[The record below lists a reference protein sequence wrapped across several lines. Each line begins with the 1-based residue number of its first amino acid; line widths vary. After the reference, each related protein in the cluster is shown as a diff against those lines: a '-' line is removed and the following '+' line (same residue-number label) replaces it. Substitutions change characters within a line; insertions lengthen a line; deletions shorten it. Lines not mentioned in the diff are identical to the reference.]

1 MVGVITKSLKNK
13 IFEVVQFGKDRKNGT
28 RESLN
33 QIMILEFPS
42 PRGIANSNTRET
54 GINLLT
60 EEMEC
65 KHLYTSQLGKN
76 WNQKN
81 LEEYHHYGFLTHAL
95 LHKINSVK
103 YFNGEGLDSRK
114 LIIFSDDCISAI
126 QLIVREEEVGLY
138 VHMRSSDAINL
149 LPLDVMALTNLLD
162 NVMITH
168 RLSGK
173 DRRVVIHITF
183 GSLHIYHE
191 DLEIAKKV
199 GVSHSGEKYD
209 GTKRR
214 HL

>member
-42 PRGIANSNTRET
+42 PGGIANSNTRQT

-162 NVMITH
+162 NVMIIH
-168 RLSGK
+168 RLSGE
-173 DRRVVIHITF
+173 DRRVMIHITF
-183 GSLHIYHE
+183 GSLHIYSD

-209 GTKRR
+209 ETIRSN
-214 HL
+214 L

>member
-1 MVGVITKSLKNK
+1 MVGIVKKSLENK
-13 IFEVVQFGKDRKNGT
+13 IWEVVQFGKDRDNGT

-33 QIMILEFPS
+33 NIMILEFPS
-42 PRGIANSNTRET
+42 PGGIGSSNTRQT
-54 GINLLT
+54 GINLLI

-65 KHLYTSQLGKN
+65 KHLYTSKLGKN
-76 WNQKN
+76 WDQKN

-103 YFNGEGLDSRK
+103 YFNGEGIDSRK

-162 NVMITH
+162 NVMTTH
-168 RLSGK
+168 RLSGEG
-173 DRRVVIHITF
+173 RRVMIHITF
-183 GSLHIYHE
+183 GSLHIYE
-191 DLEIAKKV
+191 SDLEIAKKV
-199 GVSHSGEKYD
+199 GISHSGEKYD
-209 GTKRR
+209 ETKRR

>member
-1 MVGVITKSLKNK
+1 MVGIVKKSLENK
-13 IFEVVQFGKDRKNGT
+13 IWEVVQFGIDRKNMT
-28 RESLN
+28 RETLN

-65 KHLYTSQLGKN
+65 KHLYTSKLGKN
-76 WNQKN
+76 WDQKN

-103 YFNGEGLDSRK
+103 YFNGEGIDSRK

-162 NVMITH
+162 NVMTTH
-168 RLSGK
+168 RLSGEG
-173 DRRVVIHITF
+173 RRVMIHITF
-183 GSLHIYHE
+183 GSLHIYE
-191 DLEIAKKV
+191 SDLEIAKKV
-199 GVSHSGEKYD
+199 GISHSGEKYD
-209 GTKRR
+209 ETKRR

>member
-1 MVGVITKSLKNK
+1 MVGVITRSLKSK
-13 IFEVVQFGKDRKNGT
+13 IFEVAQFGKDRDNGT

-42 PRGIANSNTRET
+42 PGGISSSNTRQT
-54 GINLLT
+54 GINLLI

-65 KHLYTSQLGKN
+65 KHLYTSKLGKN
-76 WNQKN
+76 WNQKSQ
-81 LEEYHHYGFLTHAL
+81 EEYHHYGFLTHAL

-103 YFNGEGLDSRK
+103 YFNGEGIDSRK

-168 RLSGK
+168 RLSGE

-183 GSLHIYHE
+183 GSLHIYNG

-199 GVSHSGEKYD
+199 GVSLSGEGYD
-209 GTKRR
+209 EASRSY
-214 HL
+214 L